1 MRRWWVLLP
10 SLLLP
15 LSLANVA
22 YADDDCPPGSW
33 FCEDVEV
40 QKPEADVD
48 ADADADADVDTEAQ
62 KPKAQPG
69 KKKKKHKKKR
79 KKTKTVEVE
88 GEGDTVIVVDDDTD
102 KVVVVEKTTK
112 VAPPPPPAK
121 KKKRRW
127 AEKFGLNL
135 RLEGAAFPPADGVY
149 EDVGMGGVGASFRWR
164 PSPYFAFD
172 LGTDVLG
179 GNDYYGHERVEVSG
193 ALSGI
198 VYFNP
203 QHRVQVYGI
212 GGINLSHA
220 WIDTD
225 EEYYFSQYSGR
236 YYDSDT
242 AEVEHDYVGGHGG
255 LGVEFR
261 IARHV
266 ALHIDALALIR
277 RKVDDSPPEF
287 TDNAGNTTDTSGAGL
302 FRAGIIFWW

>member
-1 MRRWWVLLP
+1 MRRWWVLP
-10 SLLLP
+10 SLLVP

-22 YADDDCPPGSW
+22 QADDDCPPGSW
-33 FCEDVEV
+33 FCEDVDV
-40 QKPEADVD
+40 PKPEIDD
-48 ADADADADVDTEAQ
+48 ADADAEVDQDEPAAKPAPAAQ
-62 KPKAQPG
+62 
-69 KKKKKHKKKR
+69 KKKKKK
-79 KKTKTVEVE
+79 KKTKTKKVEVE
-88 GEGDTVIVVDDDTD
+88 GDGGTVVVVDDDTD
-102 KVVVVEKTTK
+102 KVVVIEKTAK
-112 VAPPPPPAK
+112 PAAPPAPKPAK
-121 KKKRRW
+121 KRRRW

-135 RLEGAAFPPADGVY
+135 RLEGAAFPSAEGVH

-193 ALSGI
+193 ALSGV

-225 EEYYFSQYSGR
+225 ADY
-236 YYDSDT
+236 YYDPYYDEYLYDQRSD
-242 AEVEHDYVGGHGG
+242 VEHDYFGGHGG

-261 IARHV
+261 IARHI

-277 RKVDDSPPEF
+277 HKIDDSPPEF
-287 TDNAGNTTDTSGAGL
+287 TDGHGNSTDTSGAGL
-302 FRAGIIFWW
+302 FRAGILFWW